1 MIKRFLLSLQF
12 LTILPV
18 SLKKASDEEISSSC
32 IFFPAT
38 GALIGL
44 ILWSMSSAVST
55 LHLDP
60 CLAAAITITT
70 LVIITG
76 GLHLDGLAD
85 TFDALAAGNDK
96 SARLDVLRD
105 SSIGTMGALA
115 LISVIIL
122 KILLLSEIASF
133 NKLPALLP
141 MCVLSRW
148 SQIIPLRLFDYARKE
163 GKAKIFFSRLDN
175 GILLTAGLSALLF
188 GIFILWPWGLYLFA
202 GVSMLAFIL
211 GKIFNRQF
219 GGLTGDIIGAINE
232 NGKTNR

>member
-122 KILLLSEIASF
+122 KILLLSEIALNS
-133 NKLPALLP
+133 PS
-141 MCVLSRW
+141 SRT
-148 SQIIPLRLFDYARKE
+148 SLTISKE
-163 GKAKIFFSRLDN
+163 GKVIGLIEKPDVPPSNLALIGIYIFSSKIHEAIERIRLPFSVSSVACCTAIAALRSIDYYRKIRDKINSNFDEIPWWNN
-175 GILLTAGLSALLF
+175 G
-188 GIFILWPWGLYLFA
+188 W
-202 GVSMLAFIL
+202 
-211 GKIFNRQF
+211 KC
-219 GGLTGDIIGAINE
+219 
-232 NGKTNR
+232 